1 MSQLLNLLRSLF
13 SFIFISVGTVAIIVL
28 FGQILGNPARP
39 NAAQLMIDPRLG
51 RSTALTRSEAQ
62 SLLAE
67 LQARVADLNTPVSD
81 DPALMA
87 FTINPGEDAVTV
99 ARKLQASGLISEAEL
114 FAKLLHYNGLDIRL
128 QVGSYQLRR
137 NMTMRQVGA
146 ALYQGRSARL
156 IVTVPPGWRMEEL
169 AEYLTN
175 ARIMD
180 GDWFL
185 RQARQGSSVAHPLL
199 ADRPA
204 GQSYE
209 GYLFPGT
216 YTLSDQATPAEL
228 IAQMLANL
236 AAQLPANAADLAQQR
251 GLTFYQVLTLAS
263 IVEREVVLAEER
275 PVVAGV
281 FLNRLKA
288 GSAASHLQA
297 DPTVQYALGYQRA
310 SGQWW
315 KNPLALEDY
324 SEVDS
329 PYNTYLYP
337 GLPPGPIA
345 SPGLDSIMAVLQP
358 VESDYLFFV
367 CRQPGCVDG
376 RHVFAATYD
385 EHLQNARNYW
395 GQ

>member
-1 MSQLLNLLRSLF
+1 MSKLLSLMRSLF
-13 SFIFISVGTVAIIVL
+13 SFIFVSLGTVAIIVL
-28 FGQILGNPARP
+28 FTQILGNPARP
-39 NAAQLMIDPRLG
+39 ATAQLMIDSGSG
-51 RSTALTRSEAQ
+51 RSTTLTKSEARR
-62 SLLAE
+62 LLAT
-67 LQARVADLNTPVSD
+67 LQARAADLNTPVSD
-81 DPALMA
+81 DASLMA
-87 FTINPGEDAVTV
+87 FAIAPGEDAFTV
-99 ARKLQASGLISEAEL
+99 ADKLQAAGLITDAAL
-114 FAKLLHYNGLDIRL
+114 FVDMLRYNGLDTRL

-137 NMTMRQVGA
+137 NMTMRQVGV
-146 ALYQGRSARL
+146 ALYRGRSARL
-156 IVTVPPGWRMEEL
+156 TVTVLPGWRMEEL

-185 RQARQGSSVAHPLL
+185 RQARQGTIVAHPLL

-236 AAQLPANAADLAQQR
+236 AAHLPANATSLAQQQ
-251 GLTFYQVLTLAS
+251 GLTFYQALTLAS

-288 GSAASHLQA
+288 GSVESRLQA
-297 DPTVQYALGYQRA
+297 DPTVQYALGYQWR

-315 KNPLALEDY
+315 KNPLELDDY
-324 SEVDS
+324 SAVDS

-345 SPGLDSIMAVLQP
+345 SPSLDSIMAVLQP
-358 VESDYLFFV
+358 VTSNYLFFV

-376 RHVFAATYD
+376 RHVFAATY
-385 EHLQNARNYW
+385 EQHLQNARNYW